1 MIRVRADVKVS
12 QDAYESRTHVNK
24 KSHLVLMMAYA
35 IRVRVGSSTEVS
47 QEKHTE

>member
-24 KSHLVLMMAYA
+24 KSHLVLMMAHA